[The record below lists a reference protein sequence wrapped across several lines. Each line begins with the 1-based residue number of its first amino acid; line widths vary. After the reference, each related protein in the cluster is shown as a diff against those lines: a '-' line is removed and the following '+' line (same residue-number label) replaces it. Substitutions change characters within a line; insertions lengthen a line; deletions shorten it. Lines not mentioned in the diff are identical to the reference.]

1 MNLLTIV
8 VVTRPF
14 SFEGVHRQ
22 HLADLAVT
30 RLQASANTLIVIPN
44 DRLLRLVNQTTRLTD
59 AFRLADEVLT
69 QAVRSISDLLTRTGL
84 VNLDFADVRSV
95 LPLHGLTHL
104 GVGQATGPDRAQVAA
119 RQAARSPLLD
129 VTIAGARQVIA
140 NVTGGSSVNL
150 WEVHEAM
157 TVIREM
163 VHPDASVKFGAVLDE
178 KMGAAVRV
186 TVIPY
191 DGFAAARKFGPIG
204 SRRAG
209 TPSGAG
215 PHSGHIAPT

>member
-1 MNLLTIV
+1 MSSKIPLKCHMPFIPILAEVAREMNLLTVV

-22 HLADLAVT
+22 QLADLALA

-59 AFRLADEVLT
+59 AFRMADEVLT

-95 LPLHGLTHL
+95 LPPRGLTHL

-119 RQAARSPLLD
+119 RQAARSPLL
-129 VTIAGARQVIA
+129 
-140 NVTGGSSVNL
+140 
-150 WEVHEAM
+150 
-157 TVIREM
+157 
-163 VHPDASVKFGAVLDE
+163 
-178 KMGAAVRV
+178 
-186 TVIPY
+186 
-191 DGFAAARKFGPIG
+191 
-204 SRRAG
+204 
-209 TPSGAG
+209 
-215 PHSGHIAPT
+215 